1 MVLDSVE
8 YQKRQV
14 ESEFA
19 KMIEIMQLY
28 FKLDS
33 IHDFT
38 LDLQIYH
45 DKYNS
50 EPRVWLSAPN
60 NHLGINLMLY
70 SVKLSDCDGNVPNER
85 AVEVFSEY
93 MSYYQANEDLFELW
107 HDKNDN
113 WKPIANITFEISN
126 R

>member
-1 MVLDSVE
+1 MDSVQ
-8 YQKRQV
+8 YQKSQV
-14 ESEFA
+14 KYEFK

-28 FKLDS
+28 YKIAH
-33 IHDFT
+33 IHDFV
-38 LDLQIYH
+38 LDLQIYN
-45 DKYNS
+45 DSKDA
-50 EPRVWLSAPN
+50 EPRIWLSAPKN
-60 NHLGINLMLY
+60 RLGISLMLY

-93 MSYYQANEDLFELW
+93 MSFYQANEDLFELW

-126 R
+126 RSR

>member
-1 MVLDSVE
+1 MNTVE
-8 YQKRQV
+8 YQKTCV
-14 ESEFA
+14 KKEFK

-28 FKLDS
+28 FKLDD
-33 IHDFT
+33 IHDFK
-38 LDLQIYH
+38 LDLQIYN
-45 DKYNS
+45 DGRGT

-93 MSYYQANEDLFELW
+93 MSFYQANRDLFELW
-107 HDKNDN
+107 HDKNDK